1 MRTGRCELCR
11 RDEME
16 LTRHHLVPRM
26 VDRQPRVQRRFAGT
40 DLRTHLALLCRP
52 CHKFLHAMLT
62 EKQLAEGF
70 STLEQLRQHP
80 EVRRFVHWL
89 ETKPP
94 GLRVRTRKPRRF

>member
-1 MRTGRCELCR
+1 
-11 RDEME
+11 ME

-26 VDRQPRVQRRFAGT
+26 VYRQPRVQRRFAGT
-40 DLRTHLALLCRP
+40 DPRTHLALLCRP

-70 STLEQLRQHP
+70 STLEQLRQHR
-80 EVRRFVHWL
+80 EVQRFVHWL

-94 GLRVRTRKPRRF
+94 GLRARTRKPRRF